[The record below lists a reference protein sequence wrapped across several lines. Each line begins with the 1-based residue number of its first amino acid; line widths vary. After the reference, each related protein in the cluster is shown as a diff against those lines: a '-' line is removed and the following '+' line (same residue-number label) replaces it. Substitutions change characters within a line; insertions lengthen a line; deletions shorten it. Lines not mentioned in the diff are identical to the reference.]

1 VILVA
6 GGTGRLDEGVTWRRS
21 TFRRG
26 PRVPGS
32 DDIPRREGT
41 TVIGPRGKATASL
54 AAAVLLVGAAA
65 CEDGT
70 DDPEVAAE
78 RLDER
83 DDIEG
88 EVDDEVE
95 ERLAEEGT
103 AEIEYQ
109 LAVVHEQGY
118 VSPDDPLVEQYRSAL
133 DAVEPKCE
141 EDRRMV
147 ADMVVRSAQ
156 LAAERG
162 IANDPTPLEMIRS
175 IDGAVEPELAPMAC
189 SEVLAAIL
197 GIMQGDEG

>member
-1 VILVA
+1 
-6 GGTGRLDEGVTWRRS
+6 
-21 TFRRG
+21 
-26 PRVPGS
+26 
-32 DDIPRREGT
+32 
-41 TVIGPRGKATASL
+41 VIGPRGKATASL